1 MWSDNFFFPPVY
13 ENIHIK
19 PFKVLKLN
27 QIIVHAEWRL
37 GSLVRKSAQYDIPY
51 RAIML

>member
-1 MWSDNFFFPPVY
+1 MWSDKFPPAPVY
-13 ENIHIK
+13 ENIHMK

-27 QIIVHAEWRL
+27 QIIVHAEWSL